1 MRLTLACAALIV
13 AATAAF
19 APARAADAQFPTGS
33 RIGLTPPPGFASSEA
48 FRGFDD
54 RANKAAILMLEM
66 PPQAFAEVS
75 KAMTAES
82 LKKQGVLL
90 EKRENLT
97 LKTGKAVLLTGR
109 QEANGD
115 KLRKWI
121 LIADTPKMTA
131 LVTALVPEEAKAA
144 YPDAAVRDALTSLS
158 VRDEVPVQE
167 LLGLLPFKIDDF
179 ADLRPFRVEPNTVF
193 LTEGPK
199 DTVNGTEQPLLVV
212 SAASGGPAENS
223 ARDAFA
229 RNMLSGLP
237 GYSNLQIVGADMLRL
252 SGMQT
257 HQLFAEAKDEKTG
270 DAVKLV
276 QWIRFGNGAFVRFL
290 GIAKSDAWQDA
301 FGRFRTVRDGLA
313 AR

>member
-1 MRLTLACAALIV
+1 MKLTFARALLMV
-13 AATAAF
+13 AAAAF
-19 APARAADAQFPTGS
+19 FTPAQAADTQFPPGS
-33 RIGLTPPPGFASSEA
+33 HVGLTPPPGFSSSEA

-54 RANKAAILMLEM
+54 RANSSAILMLEM
-66 PPQAFAEVS
+66 PQAAFAEVT
-75 KAMTAES
+75 KTMTADS
-82 LKKQGVLL
+82 LKKQGIVM
-90 EKRENLT
+90 EKREDLS
-97 LKTGKAVLLTGR
+97 LKNGKGVLVTGY
-109 QEANGD
+109 QEANGE

-121 LIADTPKMTA
+121 LIAELPKLTA
-131 LVTALVPEEAKAA
+131 LVTALVPDKSKAA
-144 YPDAAVRDALTSLS
+144 HPDATMREALASVSTRDK
-158 VRDEVPVQE
+158 VPVE
-167 LLGLLPFKIDDF
+167 EMLGLLPFKIDNL
-179 ADLRPFRVEPNTVF
+179 ADLRPFRVEPNTLF

-199 DTVNGTEQPLLVV
+199 DTLNGTEQPLLVV

-229 RNMLSGLP
+229 RNMFEGLP
-237 GYSNLQIVGADMLRL
+237 GYSNVQIVGADMLRL

-270 DAVKLV
+270 DPVKLV

-301 FGRFRTVRDGLA
+301 FNRFRTVRDGLA